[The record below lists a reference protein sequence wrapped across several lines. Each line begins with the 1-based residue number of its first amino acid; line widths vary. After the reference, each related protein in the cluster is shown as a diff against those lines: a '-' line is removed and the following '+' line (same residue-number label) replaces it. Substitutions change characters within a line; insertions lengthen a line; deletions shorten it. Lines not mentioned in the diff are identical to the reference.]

1 MDRPEKI
8 GDHELLVQELNRQY
22 DLHLT
27 EQLPPDEL
35 ETFLSE
41 RLNALIRSDFNM
53 LITILYRVDVS
64 ENKLKKLLRGSPE
77 EDAGKIM
84 ARLII
89 ERQLQKIKAR
99 RASNSTDTSAWKEV

>member
-1 MDRPEKI
+1 MDRPEKM
-8 GDHELLVQELNRQY
+8 GDHQLLVQELNRQY

-41 RLNALIRSDFNM
+41 KLNALIRSDFNM

-64 ENKLKKLLRGSPE
+64 ENKLKKLLRDSPG
-77 EDAGKIM
+77 EDAGRIM

-89 ERQLQKIKAR
+89 ERQLEKIKAR
-99 RASNSTDTSAWKEV
+99 RASNST